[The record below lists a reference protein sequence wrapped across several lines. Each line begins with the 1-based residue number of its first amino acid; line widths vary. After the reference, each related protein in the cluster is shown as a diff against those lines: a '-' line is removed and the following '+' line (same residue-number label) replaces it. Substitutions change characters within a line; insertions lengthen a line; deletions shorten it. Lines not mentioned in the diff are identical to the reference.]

1 MISQWFNIIKKTGL
15 SAEMKDGDG
24 RKIMVVNSFSFLTAL
39 LCTFCGVSLAALSGD
54 YTILY
59 TAMGFVCGFLSILL
73 LNRKKKYSAAKF
85 GLMFVFCM
93 VMLYYG
99 VTFGESTQVHFLGL
113 FLIGV
118 PLLICSPS
126 EKELRFMCLVLIL
139 TCLVLLETNYYF
151 MAIEPM
157 EMSRDM
163 TFMFRWLI
171 MSIVLLLNGIV
182 ISFYQANISGLVKQL
197 NKRNDSLKKK
207 NELVMSQEAELA
219 AAYTKLEDYN
229 ASLETEVRNR
239 TMELRKS
246 NMALES
252 MLVNLRDSNTQ
263 LRDQDRQLKEY
274 VATLES
280 LRQDLVRARDEAQHA
295 NAAKS
300 SFLREISHEIRN
312 PLNAIIGISY
322 LLLNEPANRNK
333 IPRSIV
339 HLINNIHNSSHNL
352 LEIINNV
359 LELARIEAGKTDE
372 LHPEPFTLRE
382 WVRSV
387 VNIYQEAS
395 RVKGV
400 TLQLQVDHKLPGEV
414 VGDRLHLTQILN
426 NLLGN
431 ALKFTPG
438 GKKVTLNIYQQGA
451 SQWCIRVADEG
462 VGIPKEKQKLI
473 FQPYEQADESIHQQF
488 GGTGLGL
495 TISRR
500 ITELMGGVIEVW
512 SEPGK
517 GAAFT
522 VTLPL
527 VAAAK
532 TDAVMPQE
540 QQADR
545 KEYAAFPA
553 DKTVLLMEDSE
564 INQMIMER
572 FFSHLG
578 VQLQIAGNGEEGLR
592 MARESRPDLIIMDM
606 HMPKLSGN
614 EVIRFLRED
623 PALRHIPVIA
633 ISADAFREQQ
643 KEALDAGVNDYL
655 IKPVEF
661 DRLYSVMDKY
671 LSKETP
677 YPLRVIRAS

>member
-1 MISQWFNIIKKTGL
+1 
-15 SAEMKDGDG
+15 MKDGDG

-39 LCTFCGVSLAALSGD
+39 LCTFCGVSLSLMSGD

-59 TAMGFVCGFLSILL
+59 TAIGFVGGFLSILW
-73 LNRKKKYSAAKF
+73 LNHNKKYSSAKF

-118 PLLICSPS
+118 PLLICSHK
-126 EKELRFMCLVLIL
+126 EKELKFVCLALIL

-151 MAIEPM
+151 MVIEPM
-157 EMSRDM
+157 EMSRDL
-163 TFMFRWLI
+163 TFTFRWMI

-182 ISFYQANISGLVKQL
+182 ISFYQANISGLVKRL
-197 NKRNDSLKKK
+197 NKRNDSLKRK
-207 NELVMSQEAELA
+207 NELVMTKEAELT

-229 ASLETEVRNR
+229 AMLETEVRNR
-239 TMELRKS
+239 TTQLRKS
-246 NMALES
+246 NIALED
-252 MLVNLRDSNTQ
+252 MLMNLKTTNTQ
-263 LRDQDRQLKEY
+263 LRDQEQTLTGYVKE
-274 VATLES
+274 LES
-280 LRQDLVRARDEAQHA
+280 LKQDLMKARDEAQHA
-295 NAAKS
+295 NTAKS
-300 SFLREISHEIRN
+300 AFLREISHEIRN
-312 PLNAIIGISY
+312 PLNAIIGISF

-333 IPRSIV
+333 IPRSIL
-339 HLINNIHNSSHNL
+339 HMIDNIHNSSHSL
-352 LEIINNV
+352 LDIVNNV
-359 LELARIEAGKTDE
+359 LELARIEAGKTNE
-372 LHPEPFTLRE
+372 LHPEPFVLRE
-382 WVRSV
+382 WIRSV
-387 VNIYQEAS
+387 VNIYQDAAK
-395 RVKGV
+395 VKGV
-400 TLQLQVDHKLPGEV
+400 QLQLQVDHKLPGEV

-431 ALKFTPG
+431 ALKFTPS
-438 GKKVTLNIYQQGA
+438 GKRVTLHIYLEEPA
-451 SQWCIRVADEG
+451 RWCIRVADEG
-462 VGIPKEKQKLI
+462 VGIPKNKQKLI
-473 FQPYEQADESIHQQF
+473 FQPYEQADETIHQNF

-500 ITELMGGVIEVW
+500 ITELMGGDIEVW
-512 SEPGK
+512 SEPGQ

-527 VAAAK
+527 VEQPSAK
-532 TDAVMPQE
+532 PQE
-540 QQADR
+540 QPRDDR
-545 KEYAAFPA
+545 REYAAFPSER
-553 DKTVLLMEDSE
+553 KVLLMEDSE

-578 VQLQIAGNGEEGLR
+578 ISLHIANNGEEGLK
-592 MARESRPDLIIMDM
+592 MAHACMPDLIIMDM
-606 HMPKLSGN
+606 HMPKLSGS

-623 PALRHIPVIA
+623 PELRHIPVIA

-643 KEALDAGVNDYL
+643 KEALDAGVNEYL

-677 YPLRVIRAS
+677 YPLRIIKAS

>member
-15 SAEMKDGDG
+15 SSDMKDGDG

-39 LCTFCGVSLAALSGD
+39 LCTFCGVSLALMSGD
-54 YTILY
+54 YSIFF
-59 TAMGFVCGFLSILL
+59 TAMGFVSGFLSILL
-73 LNRKKKYSAAKF
+73 LNRNKKYSAAKF

-118 PLLICSPS
+118 PLLICSPA
-126 EKELRFMCLVLIL
+126 EKELKFMCLVLIL
-139 TCLVLLETNYYF
+139 TSLILLETNYYF
-151 MAIEPM
+151 MVIEPM
-157 EMSRDM
+157 EMSRDL

-182 ISFYQANISGLVKQL
+182 ISFYQINISGLVKRL

-207 NELVMSQEAELA
+207 NELVVSKEAELVS
-219 AAYTKLEDYN
+219 AYTKLEDYN
-229 ASLETEVRNR
+229 AKLETEVRNR
-239 TMELRKS
+239 TMQLRKS
-246 NMALES
+246 NMALEA
-252 MLVNLRDSNTQ
+252 MLVNLKDNNAQ
-263 LRDQDRQLKEY
+263 LRDQDQQLKGY
-274 VATLES
+274 VAELES
-280 LRQDLVRARDEAQHA
+280 LKQDLMQARDEAQHA

-300 SFLREISHEIRN
+300 AFLREISHEIRN
-312 PLNAIIGISY
+312 PLNAIIGISF
-322 LLLNEPANRNK
+322 LLLNEQANRNK

-339 HLINNIHNSSHNL
+339 HLVDNIHNSSRNL

-372 LHPEPFTLRE
+372 LHPEPFVLRE
-382 WVRSV
+382 WIRSV
-387 VNIYQEAS
+387 VNIYQDAS
-395 RVKGV
+395 KVKGV

-414 VGDRLHLTQILN
+414 VGDRLHLTQIVN

-431 ALKFTPG
+431 ALKFTPS
-438 GKKVTLNIYQQGA
+438 GKKVTLHIYLQEPA
-451 SQWCIRVADEG
+451 QWCLRVADEG
-462 VGIPKEKQKLI
+462 VGIAKEKQKLI
-473 FQPYEQADESIHQQF
+473 FQPYEQADESIHQNF

-500 ITELMGGVIEVW
+500 ITELMGGTIEVW
-512 SEPGK
+512 SEQGQ

-527 VAAAK
+527 EVE
-532 TDAVMPQE
+532 AVSLPAE
-540 QQADR
+540 QQDER
-545 KEYAAFPA
+545 REYAAFPS

-578 VQLQIAGNGEEGLR
+578 IHLLIAGNGEEGLA
-592 MARESRPDLIIMDM
+592 MAHNCHPHLIIMDM
-606 HMPKLSGN
+606 HMPKLTGN
-614 EVIRFLRED
+614 EVIRFIRED
-623 PALRHIPVIA
+623 PELQHIPVIA

-643 KEALDAGVNDYL
+643 KEALDAGVNEYL

-671 LSKETP
+671 LSKEAP
-677 YPLRVIRAS
+677 YPLRIIKAS

>member
-15 SAEMKDGDG
+15 SSDMKDGDG

-39 LCTFCGVSLAALSGD
+39 LCTFCGVSLSLMSGD

-59 TAMGFVCGFLSILL
+59 TAIGFVGGFLSILW
-73 LNRKKKYSAAKF
+73 LNHNKKYSSAKF

-118 PLLICSPS
+118 PLLICSHK
-126 EKELRFMCLVLIL
+126 EKELKFVCLALIL

-151 MAIEPM
+151 MVIEPM
-157 EMSRDM
+157 EMSRDL
-163 TFMFRWLI
+163 TFTFRWMI

-182 ISFYQANISGLVKQL
+182 ISFYQANISGLVKRL
-197 NKRNDSLKKK
+197 NKRNDSLKRK
-207 NELVMSQEAELA
+207 NELVMTKEAELT

-229 ASLETEVRNR
+229 AMLETEVRNR
-239 TMELRKS
+239 TTQLRKS
-246 NMALES
+246 NIALED
-252 MLVNLRDSNTQ
+252 MLMNHKTTNPE
-263 LRDQDRQLKEY
+263 LRDQEQTLTGYVKELDSLK
-274 VATLES
+274 
-280 LRQDLVRARDEAQHA
+280 QDLMKARDEAQHA
-295 NAAKS
+295 NTAKS
-300 SFLREISHEIRN
+300 AFLREISHEIRN
-312 PLNAIIGISY
+312 PLNAIIGISF

-333 IPRSIV
+333 IPRSIL
-339 HLINNIHNSSHNL
+339 HMIDNIHNSSHSL
-352 LEIINNV
+352 LDIVNNV
-359 LELARIEAGKTDE
+359 LELARIEAGKTNE
-372 LHPEPFTLRE
+372 LHPEPFVLRE
-382 WVRSV
+382 WIRSV
-387 VNIYQEAS
+387 VNIYQDAAK
-395 RVKGV
+395 VKGV
-400 TLQLQVDHKLPGEV
+400 QLQLQVDHKLPGEV

-431 ALKFTPG
+431 ALKFTPS
-438 GKKVTLNIYQQGA
+438 GKRVTLHIYLEEPA
-451 SQWCIRVADEG
+451 RWCIRVADEG
-462 VGIPKEKQKLI
+462 VGIPKNKQKLI
-473 FQPYEQADESIHQQF
+473 FQPYEQADETIHQNF

-500 ITELMGGVIEVW
+500 ITELMGGDIEVW
-512 SEPGK
+512 SEPGQ

-527 VAAAK
+527 VEQPSAK
-532 TDAVMPQE
+532 PQE
-540 QQADR
+540 QPRDDR
-545 KEYAAFPA
+545 REYAAFPSER
-553 DKTVLLMEDSE
+553 KVLLMEDSE

-578 VQLQIAGNGEEGLR
+578 ISLHIANNGEEGLK
-592 MARESRPDLIIMDM
+592 MAHACMPDLIIMDM
-606 HMPKLSGN
+606 HMPKLSGS

-623 PALRHIPVIA
+623 PELRHIPVIA

-643 KEALDAGVNDYL
+643 KEALDAGVNEYL

-677 YPLRVIRAS
+677 YPLRIIKAS

>member
-1 MISQWFNIIKKTGL
+1 
-15 SAEMKDGDG
+15 MKDGDG

-39 LCTFCGVSLAALSGD
+39 LCTFCGVTLALLSGD

-85 GLMFVFCM
+85 GLMLVFCM

-118 PLLICSPS
+118 PLLICSHR
-126 EKELRFMCLVLIL
+126 EKELKFMCLVLIL

-151 MAIEPM
+151 MVIEPM
-157 EMSRDM
+157 DMSRDM

-182 ISFYQANISGLVKQL
+182 ISFYQINITGLVKRL
-197 NKRNDSLKKK
+197 NKRNDSLKRK
-207 NELVMSQEAELA
+207 NELVMSTEAELA

-229 ASLETEVRNR
+229 AKLETEVRNR
-239 TMELRKS
+239 TMQLRKS

-252 MLVNLRDSNTQ
+252 MLVSLKDNNAQ
-263 LRDQDRQLKEY
+263 LRDQDQQLKGY
-274 VATLES
+274 VAELES
-280 LRQDLVRARDEAQHA
+280 LKQDLMRARDEAQHA
-295 NAAKS
+295 NSAKS
-300 SFLREISHEIRN
+300 AFLREISHEIRN
-312 PLNAIIGISY
+312 PLNAIIGISF
-322 LLLNEPANRNK
+322 LLLNEQANRNK
-333 IPRSIV
+333 IPRTIV
-339 HLINNIHNSSHNL
+339 HLIDNIHNSSRNL

-372 LHPEPFTLRE
+372 LHPEPFVLRD

-387 VNIYQEAS
+387 VNIYQDAS
-395 RVKGV
+395 KVKGV
-400 TLQLQVDHKLPGEV
+400 ALQLQVDHKLPNELI
-414 VGDRLHLTQILN
+414 GDRLHLTQIMN

-431 ALKFTPG
+431 ALKFTPA
-438 GKKVTLNIYQQGA
+438 GKKVTLNIYQEGA
-451 SQWCIRVADEG
+451 AHWCIRVADEG

-500 ITELMGGVIEVW
+500 ITELMGGAIEVW
-512 SEPGK
+512 SEPGQ

-527 VAAAK
+527 EIRTRTETAPVEE
-532 TDAVMPQE
+532 PQD
-540 QQADR
+540 DR
-545 KEYAAFPA
+545 REYPSFPSN
-553 DKTVLLMEDSE
+553 KTVLLMEDSE

-578 VQLQIAGNGEEGLR
+578 IHLLVAGNGEEGLR

-606 HMPKLSGN
+606 HMPKLTGN
-614 EVIRFLRED
+614 EVIRIIRED
-623 PALRHIPVIA
+623 PELRPIPVIA

-643 KEALDAGVNDYL
+643 KEALEAGVNEYL

-677 YPLRVIRAS
+677 YPLRIIRAS

>member
-1 MISQWFNIIKKTGL
+1 MISHWFNIIKKAGL
-15 SAEMKDGDG
+15 SSDMKDGDG

-39 LCTFCGVSLAALSGD
+39 LCTFCGVSLALMSGD

-59 TAMGFVCGFLSILL
+59 TAIGFVCGFLSILW
-73 LNRKKKYSAAKF
+73 LNHRKKYSSAKF

-118 PLLICSPS
+118 PLLICSHK
-126 EKELRFMCLVLIL
+126 EKELKFICLALIL

-151 MAIEPM
+151 MVIEPM
-157 EMSRDM
+157 EMSRDL
-163 TFMFRWLI
+163 TFTFRWLI

-182 ISFYQANISGLVKQL
+182 ISFYQINITGLVKRL
-197 NKRNDSLKKK
+197 NKRNESLKKK
-207 NELVMSQEAELA
+207 NELVVNKEAELT

-229 ASLETEVRNR
+229 AKLEKEVHNR
-239 TMELRKS
+239 TTQLRL
-246 NMALES
+246 NNIALEN
-252 MLVNLRDSNTQ
+252 MLVNLKTSNSQ
-263 LRDQDRQLKEY
+263 LRDQDQQLKGY
-274 VATLES
+274 VAELES
-280 LRQDLVRARDEAQHA
+280 LKQDLMRARDEAQHA
-295 NAAKS
+295 NTAKS
-300 SFLREISHEIRN
+300 AFLREISHEIRN
-312 PLNAIIGISY
+312 PLNAVIGISF
-322 LLLNEPANRNK
+322 LLLNEPAIRNK
-333 IPRSIV
+333 IPRSI
-339 HLINNIHNSSHNL
+339 LQMIDNIHNSSHSL
-352 LEIINNV
+352 LDIINNV

-372 LHPEPFTLRE
+372 LHPEPFVLRE
-382 WVRSV
+382 WIRSV
-387 VNIYQEAS
+387 VNIYQDAAK
-395 RVKGV
+395 VKGV
-400 TLQLQVDHKLPGEV
+400 QLQLQVDHKLPGEV

-431 ALKFTPG
+431 ALKFTPS
-438 GKKVTLNIYQQGA
+438 GKKVTLHIYLQEPA
-451 SQWCIRVADEG
+451 QWCIRVADEG

-473 FQPYEQADESIHQQF
+473 FQPYEQADETIHQNF

-500 ITELMGGVIEVW
+500 ITELMGGNIEVW
-512 SEPGK
+512 SEPGQ

-527 VAAAK
+527 EEQAIAK
-532 TDAVMPQE
+532 PEE
-540 QQADR
+540 QPRDDR

-553 DKTVLLMEDSE
+553 ERRVLLMEDSE

-572 FFSHLG
+572 FFAHLG
-578 VQLQIAGNGEEGLR
+578 ISLHIANNGEEGLE
-592 MARESRPDLIIMDM
+592 MAHACHPDLIIMDM
-606 HMPKLSGN
+606 HMPKLNGN
-614 EVIRFLRED
+614 EVIRLLRAD
-623 PALRHIPVIA
+623 HDLRHIPVIA

-643 KEALDAGVNDYL
+643 KEALEAGVNEYL

-677 YPLRVIRAS
+677 YPLRIIKAS